1 MKLSPI
7 SKTFRNAA
15 TVASVIAAS
24 TLTIGTLAPSASAVS
39 LVPQQEGEINVG
51 LGASLSGDGYLTLD
65 PIIESIESLEDD
77 STGTKS
83 RLFVDKAGTANTY
96 GSLVKFLKFD
106 IGTADRQ
113 ESYWF
118 RPVAMKMDGITPLVE
133 KGQLEVGTFKFTF
146 KDTIEKLTLSWFDTE
161 YEGEHTSF
169 EVGSESGY
177 VPAGENN
184 NTYSQTFTNVNSL
197 LLNLGEKGK
206 GTLANGNK
214 ANWKGDGVLVTAE
227 AETVPE
233 PATVGALLGLGALGL
248 IKRRKGAAS

>member
-1 MKLSPI
+1 MKLS
-7 SKTFRNAA
+7 SLSQSFCNAA

-51 LGASLSGDGYLTLD
+51 FQNSLSGDDYLTLD
-65 PIIESIESLEDD
+65 PVIESIESIEDS

-83 RLFVDKAGTANTY
+83 RLFVDKAGTENIY

-118 RPVAMKMDGITPLVE
+118 RPVAMKNSTTPLVE

-146 KDTIEKLTLSWFDTE
+146 KETIDKLTLSWFDTE
-161 YEGEHTSF
+161 YVGGGTSYV
-169 EVGSESGY
+169 VGSESGY
-177 VPAGENN
+177 VPAGKNN
-184 NTYSQTFTNVNSL
+184 NIYSQTFTNVSSL
-197 LLNLGEKGK
+197 LLNLGQAGS
-206 GTLANGNK
+206 GTLVNGNK
-214 ANWKGDGVLVTAE
+214 VNWKGDGVLVTAE

-248 IKRRKGAAS
+248 IKRRKGAVS